1 MRFQKG
7 RDSILHAPGFRR
19 WSLAWLMVGGLLV
32 GCGGGGG
39 GKRPTLTISPV
50 QYSLSPDQSREFQ
63 AVLRDKDGTVVGNPV
78 LTWTLEPAT
87 FGELTAADR
96 QAQAPVAG
104 ERVSVRATAA
114 IGTSGKLRVRSAD
127 PAAEATALLR
137 IVAEIVRLEI
147 TPTREALLVGKTRQF
162 SVQAFDAEGN
172 PVTDFLP
179 YWTAESVPPAQNVGT
194 IDQKGLFLARNPG
207 RATVTVQGSWA
218 DPAQAEVT
226 VVAADA
232 LLVIDPPQAFVEQ
245 NTERQFRAFLEDKD
259 GNRQQVQPTWS
270 VTGGIG
276 SIDATGR
283 FKAGGTLGQGQV
295 IAKAENQTA
304 QATVQ
309 VVERVLPPGAPANIE
324 GTVQGGGSGLANATV
339 EARDADGHLIATAG
353 TDSNGRY
360 RLWLPAGTWTLR
372 ATADGYQPAQR
383 QVTLETQ
390 NLRRTGVDF
399 NLNPE

>member
-1 MRFQKG
+1 
-7 RDSILHAPGFRR
+7 
-19 WSLAWLMVGGLLV
+19 
-32 GCGGGGG
+32 
-39 GKRPTLTISPV
+39 LTISPV